1 MGRKYKAK
9 YIEALALAAL
19 RLINLPKT
27 GVWYFILS
35 SPSKASPRDTQ
46 GTFFPGHVH
55 EMDLATWE
63 MIEAKEVMPSSS
75 RLLHDCKIM
84 QKSLPES
91 TLQCSSLMTLDNTTK
106 CFFNC
111 PDRVRGQLLSSI
123 GDHIIITDSLTHW
136 NNVINQFVLSKKS
149 TV

>member
-46 GTFFPGHVH
+46 GTFFSGHVH
-55 EMDLATWE
+55 EMKLA
-63 MIEAKEVMPSSS
+63 MIEAKEVMTSTS
-75 RLLHDCKIM
+75 RLLHDDCEIM

-91 TLQCSSLMTLDNTTK
+91 TLQCSSLMTLDNITQ

-111 PDRVRGQLLSSI
+111 PDRVRGRLLSSI
-123 GDHIIITDSLTHW
+123 GDHITDSLTERM
-136 NNVINQFVLSKKS
+136 S
-149 TV
+149 